1 MQIKYNDPCELP
13 QEIVIP
19 DGDPGALKEVL
30 EFLNE
35 NARVIQNA
43 ERRERYHAP
52 YHLEGMDYE
61 GGSIAY
67 HATPEEIVIRKED
80 AERVGEALAPLTDT
94 QLRRLTIQAD
104 GMTLREIAEAEGTTV
119 NAVKECL
126 DGAKRNFRKNF

>member
-1 MQIKYNDPCELP
+1 MQIKYNDPYELP

-19 DGDPGALKEVL
+19 DGDPEALKEVL

-80 AERVGEALAPLTDT
+80 AERVRAALALLTET
-94 QLRRLTIQAD
+94 QRRRLLMMEE
-104 GMTLREIAEAEGTTV
+104 GMTLREIAEAEGTAV
-119 NAVKECL
+119 SSVKECL
-126 DGAKRNFRKNF
+126 DAAKKKFQENF

>member
-1 MQIKYNDPCELP
+1 MQIKYNDPYELP

-19 DGDPGALKEVL
+19 DGDPEALKEVL

-43 ERRERYHAP
+43 ERRERYHSP

-61 GGSIAY
+61 GSSIAY
-67 HATPEEIVIRKED
+67 RATPEEIVIRKED
-80 AERVGEALAPLTDT
+80 AERVGEALALLTET
-94 QLRRLTIQAD
+94 QLRRLTMQAD

-126 DGAKRNFRKNF
+126 DGAKRKFRKNF